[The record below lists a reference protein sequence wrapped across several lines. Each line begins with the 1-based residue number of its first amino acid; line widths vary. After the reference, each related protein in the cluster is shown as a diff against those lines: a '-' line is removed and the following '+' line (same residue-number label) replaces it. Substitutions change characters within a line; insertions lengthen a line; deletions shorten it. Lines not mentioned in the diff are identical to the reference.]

1 MRHTQYS
8 HIPYPLLIV
17 ILAMVGLFALTQ
29 GAYSISWKEVLL
41 SSINDIDKQ
50 ILMTVRL
57 PRLLMAISVGAALAV
72 SGALMQALF
81 RNPLADPGLLGV
93 SSGASVFV
101 GILIVI
107 NPFSGGLPLWAQ
119 SYMQSIAAFLGA
131 VLTCWLIFQLSKHK
145 GQVSVLHLLLAGIA
159 INALSGSATGLLT
172 YLSNDEQLRALTF
185 WAMGNLG
192 GARWEQVAV
201 VASILLPLLCYM
213 WRQSKNLNLLLLG
226 EEEARYLGL
235 DVETFKIKLIAIV
248 ALCVGVTVAFTGLIG
263 FIGLMVPHLIRMMFG
278 ADNRIVIPCSAL
290 LGASLL
296 TSADTL
302 ARIAVIPAEL
312 PVGLVT
318 SLLGGPFFLWLLLK
332 NIRATHSC

>member
-1 MRHTQYS
+1 MKRAFYS
-8 HIPYPLLIV
+8 QIPYPAL
-17 ILAMVGLFALTQ
+17 ILALFIVGIFALTQ
-29 GAYSISWKEVLL
+29 GAYSISWRDLFL
-41 SSINDIDKQ
+41 SSMNDIDRQ

-57 PRLLMAISVGAALAV
+57 PRLLMAALVGAALAV

-101 GILIVI
+101 GILIVL
-107 NPFSGGLPLWAQ
+107 NPLADNLPLWAQ
-119 SYMQSIAAFLGA
+119 SYMQSAAAFLGA

-172 YLSNDEQLRALTF
+172 YVSNDEQLRALTF

-201 VASILLPLLCYM
+201 IASILLPMLCYV

-235 DVETFKIKLIAIV
+235 DVESFKIKLIAIV

-263 FIGLMVPHLIRMMFG
+263 FIGLMVPHLIRMLFG
-278 ADNRIVIPCSAL
+278 ADNRIVVPCSAL

-296 TSADTL
+296 TGADTL
-302 ARIAVIPAEL
+302 ARLLVIPAEL

-332 NIRATHSC
+332 NIRETS